1 MTIKIQIRRGTSTQ
15 WTTSDPTLAAGEIGY
30 ETNTQKIKI
39 GDGTTAWT
47 SLSYFPDSS
56 VIKFTPVGS
65 LSSTTVAAALAELDG
80 DITTLTS
87 TIASKQDASFT
98 PSGSIAA
105 STISGAIVELDQDK
119 LPKAA
124 AFGGQVSGTYSS
136 LTIADTHGSSGVLTH
151 HAQSHTHALAAD
163 GTVSHSSLSNV
174 TADQHHA
181 QSHTHALAA
190 DGTVSHTSLSGL
202 DTDSGTASLH
212 HTLGTS
218 AFQAASGTHSHST
231 YRTFVQ
237 TPTDQ
242 NVVASTTL
250 GTASALNIAVTANS
264 IANIEYRLPVVVRGA
279 GGMKVGFS
287 LPTGGSINWSAN
299 LVGTASIGTTIL
311 SSSLTTGSNIFIG
324 TASSLVQWV
333 NVNAYY
339 IGGAN
344 DGTLALTWAQQTA
357 NGTTTIKK
365 GAYTEYTVQ

>member
-15 WTTSDPTLAAGEIGY
+15 WTTSNPTLAAGEVGY
-30 ETNTQKIKI
+30 ESNTQKIKI

-80 DITTLTS
+80 DIATLT
-87 TIASKQDASFT
+87 ASVTAKQDSAFT

-105 STISGAIVELDQDK
+105 STISGAIVELDQEK

-136 LTIADTHGSSGVLTH
+136 LTVADTHGSSGVLTH

-163 GTVSHSSLSNV
+163 GTVSHASLSNV

-181 QSHTHALAA
+181 QSHTHNG
-190 DGTVSHTSLSGL
+190 DSSGTVAHSSLSGL

-218 AFQAASGTHSHST
+218 AFQASAGNHTHPIYRST
-231 YRTFVQ
+231 LYTTSDQ
-237 TPTDQ
+237 TITS
-242 NVVASTTL
+242 STTL
-250 GTASALNIAVTANS
+250 TTSTPLGIPVSANAVVS
-264 IANIEYRLPVVVRGA
+264 INYVLPIVAGA
-279 GGMKVGFS
+279 GGFKLGWTVPSGATLTWS
-287 LPTGGSINWSAN
+287 SISNN
-299 LVGTASIGTTIL
+299 GTT
-311 SSSLTTGSNIFIG
+311 SSF
-324 TASSLVQWV
+324 TASSTTTTGTSLTVASSTLVQWV
-333 NVNAYY
+333 QVRGYY
-339 IGGAN
+339 TGGASA
-344 DGTLALTWAQQTA
+344 GTISFQFAQNASSTT
-357 NGTTTIKK
+357 GTVLKK
-365 GAYTEYTVQ
+365 GAYLSYVAQ